1 MRYIYKQTE
10 DGKELEAIELEKQEF
25 KDFVLYCLENF
36 LKNWEYYFSSYFERI
51 LEGHDAE
58 YFSVNMDGQQ
68 YKMENEKEFLEVLK
82 KLYGDLGQRLLQIAK
97 KEIIKQD

>member
-10 DGKELEAIELEKQEF
+10 WGKELETIELSKKEF
-25 KDFVLYCLENF
+25 EDFVLYCLENF
-36 LKNWEYYFSSYFERI
+36 LKNWEYYFSAYFERV

-58 YFSVNMDGQQ
+58 NFLVNIDEQCHTI
-68 YKMENEKEFLEVLK
+68 ENEKEFIAILK
-82 KLYGDLGQRLLQIAK
+82 KSYGDLGQRLLQMAK